1 MKKDPYKK
9 IQFENLCD
17 ISPCLH
23 RSDVPTEHFNRDK
36 SALSYI
42 LSNI

>member
-9 IQFENLCD
+9 MQFENLRS
-17 ISPCLH
+17 IGPCLH
-23 RSDVPTEHFNRDK
+23 RSDVPTEHFNGDK
-36 SALSYI
+36 SALSYM